1 MGGGGGSSLHGR
13 FSSVLLMFVAC
24 SYGGGRGI
32 ALATARPNDCG
43 ARAISP
49 FRRVAPMTTA

>member
-1 MGGGGGSSLHGR
+1 
-13 FSSVLLMFVAC
+13 MFVAC

-49 FRRVAPMTTA
+49 FRRVAPMTTAYKPGRSCHQDEIYYI